1 MCRDIG
7 CNNILSKK
15 NLKLTDVFRDYDF
28 HDINNDIGNLL
39 KKIKHKYDR
48 AEKFIED
55 NKDMIDKSY
64 YNIGYYNGLTRG
76 YDEVLELMIKTFGG
90 DYNDIIYKEICK

>member
-1 MCRDIG
+1 MRRYIG
-7 CNNILSKK
+7 HNDILSKK
-15 NLKLTDVFRDYDF
+15 NLKLTDVVAVYDWDNIN
-28 HDINNDIGNLL
+28 HDIRELL

-76 YDEVLELMIKTFGG
+76 YDEVLELMIKTIGG
-90 DYNDIIYKEICK
+90 DYNEKI